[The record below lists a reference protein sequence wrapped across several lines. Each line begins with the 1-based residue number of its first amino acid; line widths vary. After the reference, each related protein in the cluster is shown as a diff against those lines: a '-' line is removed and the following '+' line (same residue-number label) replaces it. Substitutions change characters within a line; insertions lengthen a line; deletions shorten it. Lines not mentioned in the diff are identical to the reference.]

1 MNVSKTTTRAA
12 GSIALLLGF
21 LAPGQASAWTHTGI
35 AWVPQEDFPLPWH
48 SAGRADCEDSV
59 RDARPEDVNYCQEF
73 MQYGHDAWKEQ
84 AACASITNEYV
95 GENPNIG
102 FLRDFKNYTSYD
114 DPGPD
119 GDVTTRDDDNITDV
133 GTLAVNLSRPGEQL
147 FTFNGKVYYRNTDS
161 DIVFENDVNF
171 ATPEEIEQNC
181 AGRTDIRGVATHEV
195 GHLYGMGHSCEEG
208 DPCVDPALKE
218 ATMFWTA
225 PNCSTGAG
233 TLNEDDIEGITALY
247 GPSASFACSH
257 QISDSLALGVIPFD
271 LKCSIV
277 SEYREEITE
286 VEWHWGDG
294 SGDSTG
300 LSASHTYTEPGNYT
314 VEVSVTGER
323 EACGEDGWSNE
334 FRKVGFVRACGVP
347 EPEFA
352 VEHVDGLA
360 YQMLNDTDVSVY
372 GCYSNIEWQV
382 YKGDKVDAGQMVEE
396 LTYSGW
402 DPTITFPEDGTYT
415 VVLNLGGPGGTG
427 AAMTTFD
434 VKEHRGEGYSAC
446 DTTSGA
452 AGTGLLLSGLVLLGL
467 RRKR

>member
-1 MNVSKTTTRAA
+1 MNVSTNTTRAV

-21 LAPGQASAWTHTGI
+21 LAPGQASAWTHTTQ
-35 AWVPQEDFPLPWH
+35 AWVPQEDFPLPFYT
-48 SAGRADCEDSV
+48 AARVDCEDTV
-59 RDARPEDVNYCQEF
+59 RDARPEDVNYCQEI
-73 MQYGHDAWKEQ
+73 MQDGHDAWAEQ
-84 AACASITNEYV
+84 AACASVSNEYA

-102 FLRDFKNYTSYD
+102 FLKDFKNYTSFD

-119 GDVTTRDDDNITDV
+119 GDITTRADDDITDV
-133 GTLAVNLSRPGEQL
+133 GTLAVCRSTPGEQL
-147 FTFNGKVYYRNTDS
+147 FVFNGKKYYRNIDA
-161 DIVFENDVNF
+161 DIVFENDTNF

-181 AGRTDIRGVATHEV
+181 AGRVDILGVATHEV

-208 DPCVDPALKE
+208 DPCVDPLLKE
-218 ATMFWTA
+218 ATMYWTA
-225 PNCSTGAG
+225 PSCSTSAG

-247 GPSASFACSH
+247 GPSASFACSN
-257 QISDSLALGVIPFD
+257 QLSEDLALGVIPFD

-277 SEYREEITE
+277 SDYRDEITS

-294 SGDSTG
+294 SDESTG
-300 LSASHTYTEPGNYT
+300 LDAKHTYTEPGNYT
-314 VEVSVTGER
+314 VEVSVTGDR
-323 EACGEDGWSNE
+323 EACGEDGWSND

-360 YQMLNDTDVSVY
+360 YQMVNDTDVSVY
-372 GCYSNIEWQV
+372 GCYTNIEWQV
-382 YKGDKVDAGQMVEE
+382 YKGGTVSGEPLAD

-402 DPTITFPEDGTYT
+402 DPKLIFPEDGTYT

-427 AAMTTFD
+427 AAMATFE
-434 VKEHRGEGYSAC
+434 VEERRGDGYSAC

-452 AGTGLLLSGLVLLGL
+452 AGTGMMLSGLLLLAL